1 MPASREAA
9 WFAFFVGAA
18 FKSTIVLGAAWFAA
32 FLLRGRSAAA
42 RHLVW
47 TAAAAAVLALP
58 FLSGSLPALRLR
70 VASALLPDLGVMFRT
85 TATARADQ
93 AATQS
98 KPLAGVPQPARTT
111 PRPPDWR
118 IALMLVWTAGAFTA
132 LSQVLAA

>member
-18 FKSTIVLGAAWFAA
+18 FKSTIVLGVAWFMV

-58 FLSGSLPALRLR
+58 FLSISLPPLAVPAGPLALNTSVLFQTTSTAPGDTSDIHTRQPGP
-70 VASALLPDLGVMFRT
+70 ASAE
-85 TATARADQ
+85 
-93 AATQS
+93 
-98 KPLAGVPQPARTT
+98 
-111 PRPPDWR
+111 
-118 IALMLVWTAGAFTA
+118 
-132 LSQVLAA
+132 